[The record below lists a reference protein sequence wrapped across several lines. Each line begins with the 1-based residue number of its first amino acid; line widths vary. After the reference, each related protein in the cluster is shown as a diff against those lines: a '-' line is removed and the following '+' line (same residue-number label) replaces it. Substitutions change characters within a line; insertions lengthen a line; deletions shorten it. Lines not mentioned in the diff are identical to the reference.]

1 MFIFWTVFAI
11 VLFAMILIG
20 AIVHSSKSSDKKNKQ
35 QNINEKVL
43 EELKNTSFNVTKIF
57 YINDIFTWDKENNT
71 KQIVVVDN
79 DSKKIAFIDY
89 QSETYSIVDFTEI
102 INYEIYENGGTT
114 TTSIG
119 ALGYLSI
126 LGADTTG
133 NCKDLKLIIRF
144 NNLNKPHIVYNI
156 ISETFMNSGV
166 NKSVNSYK
174 ACINTLQEF
183 VSFLEVI
190 KKKNEADD

>member
-11 VLFAMILIG
+11 VFFGGILLG
-20 AIVHSSKSSDKKNKQ
+20 AVVYSSKSSDKKNKQ
-35 QNINEKVL
+35 QNINKKVL
-43 EELKNTSFNVTKIF
+43 EQLKNSSFNITKLF
-57 YINDIFTWDKENNT
+57 YINDIFTWDKENNA

-89 QSETYSIVDFTEI
+89 QTQSYSVVDYTEI

-114 TTSIG
+114 TTSVG
-119 ALGYLSI
+119 ALGYLSVF
-126 LGADTTG
+126 GADTTG
-133 NCKDLKLIIRF
+133 NCKDLKLIVRL
-144 NNLNKPHIVYNI
+144 NNLNKPQIVYNI

-183 VSFLEVI
+183 VSFLEII
-190 KKKNEADD
+190 KKTNESVN